1 MFIVKKLSDQAT
13 LPTRGSELAV
23 GYDLSA
29 SAETVIP
36 ARGKGLVQ
44 TGLKMKIP
52 VGHYGRIAPRSGLA
66 LNHFIDVGAGVIDPD
81 YRGPV
86 GIVLFNHGEKDFH
99 VKVGDRVAQLILEM
113 VSTPVCNEVESF
125 EEEAE
130 TKRGRGEGGF
140 GSTGK

>member
-1 MFIVKKLSDQAT
+1 MFTVKKLSDQAT

-52 VGHYGRIAPRSGLA
+52 AGHYGRIAPRSGLA

-113 VSTPVCNEVESF
+113 VSTPICNEVESF
-125 EEEAE
+125 EEE
-130 TKRGRGEGGF
+130 TKRGEGGF

>member
-52 VGHYGRIAPRSGLA
+52 VGCYGRIAPRSGLA

-99 VKVGDRVAQLILEM
+99 VKVGDRVAQLILEL

-125 EEEAE
+125 DEGEQG
-130 TKRGRGEGGF
+130 TKRRGEGGF